1 MHFSMPSELVYIAA
15 VVAIPLNR
23 LGHGDNVGNHKL
35 IYPIYPIR
43 CYFSPNGKG
52 KETKTILGIFQ

>member
-23 LGHGDNVGNHKL
+23 LGHEDNVGNHKL
-35 IYPIYPIR
+35 ITQFTQFAVTSVPTE
-43 CYFSPNGKG
+43 
-52 KETKTILGIFQ
+52 KEKKQKQY